1 MKTLAAAI
9 LLGMGL
15 LAGGCGNNQPAQQ
28 LVQLDNGQYTMS
40 TGDDYGIVYNT
51 SRDADLS
58 YLKGY
63 SDDQVTNYKM
73 VRIIGKD
80 AANVATV
87 DEFKKYVDTNKL
99 LALANIQ
106 YIGEAVE
113 YKGNVY
119 QVVNAA
125 THVYVGQKC
134 IINAEDKDNQKITID
149 GEFKQYALGEV
160 TKVERDEYGHLTH
173 YTIKVVK
180 DMKLVNDH
188 AEVNE

>member
-1 MKTLAAAI
+1 MKNVKTLTATI

-15 LAGGCGNNQPAQQ
+15 LVGGCGNNQDQPK

-40 TGDDYGIVYNT
+40 SGDDYGIT
-51 SRDADLS
+51 

-80 AANVATV
+80 TVNVVTA
-87 DEFKKYVDTNKL
+87 DDLKKYVEANRF
-99 LALANIQ
+99 LAIANIQ

-119 QVVNAA
+119 QVVNTG
-125 THVYVGQKC
+125 THVYKGQKC
-134 IINAEDKDNQKITID
+134 IINAEDKDDQKITID
-149 GEFKQYALGEV
+149 GEFKQYALCEV
-160 TKVERDEYGHLTH
+160 TKVERDESGHLTH
-173 YTIKVVK
+173 YTLKVVK
-180 DMKLVNDH
+180 DMKIVDDH
-188 AEVNE
+188 IEVL

>member
-1 MKTLAAAI
+1 MKNVCAAI
-9 LLGMGL
+9 LLSMGL
-15 LAGGCGNNQPAQQ
+15 LVGGCGNNQDQPK
-28 LVQLDNGQYTMS
+28 LVQLDNGKYTMS
-40 TGDDYGIVYNT
+40 TGDDYGIT
-51 SRDADLS
+51 

-80 AANVATV
+80 AANVVTA
-87 DEFKKYVDTNKL
+87 DDLKKYVETNKF
-99 LALANIQ
+99 LAIANIQ

-119 QVVNAA
+119 QVVNASNY
-125 THVYVGQKC
+125 VYVGQK
-134 IINAEDKDNQKITID
+134 IVINAEYKDSQKITID

-160 TKVERDEYGHLTH
+160 TKVERDKSGHLTH

-180 DMKLVNDH
+180 DMKLVDDRM
-188 AEVNE
+188 EVNK

>member
-1 MKTLAAAI
+1 MKNVKTLTAAI

-15 LAGGCGNNQPAQQ
+15 LVGGCGNNQPAQQ

-40 TGDDYGIVYNT
+40 TGDDYGVV
-51 SRDADLS
+51 

-87 DEFKKYVDTNKL
+87 DDLDKYVKTNKL
-99 LALANIQ
+99 FAIANIQ
-106 YIGEAVE
+106 YIGDAIE

-119 QVVNAA
+119 QAVNAS

-160 TKVERDEYGHLTH
+160 TKVERDESGHLTH
-173 YTIKVVK
+173 YTLKVVK
-180 DMKLVNDH
+180 DMKIVDNH
-188 AEVNE
+188 FEVV

>member
-1 MKTLAAAI
+1 MKKLVLAAMI
-9 LLGMGL
+9 GMSVMVS
-15 LAGGCGNNQPAQQ
+15 GCGNNADTQH

-40 TGDDYGIVYNT
+40 TGDDYGVV
-51 SRDADLS
+51 

-80 AANVATV
+80 VANVATV
-87 DEFKKYVDTNKL
+87 DDLKKYIDNNKL
-99 LALANIQ
+99 LAFANIQ

-119 QVVNAA
+119 QAVNAA
-125 THVYVGQKC
+125 NHVYVGQK
-134 IINAEDKDNQKITID
+134 IVIAASYKDEPKVTID
-149 GEFKQYALGEV
+149 GEFKSHALGEV
-160 TKVERDEYGHLTH
+160 TKVERDESGHLTH
-173 YTIKVVK
+173 YTIKIVK

-188 AEVNE
+188 VEVIK

>member
-1 MKTLAAAI
+1 MKNVKTLTATI

-15 LAGGCGNNQPAQQ
+15 LVGGCGNNQETPH
-28 LVQLDNGQYTMS
+28 LVQMDNGQYTMS
-40 TGDDYGIVYNT
+40 TGDDYGVV
-51 SRDADLS
+51 

-87 DEFKKYVDTNKL
+87 DDLKKYIDTNKL

-106 YIGEAVE
+106 YIGDAVE
-113 YKGNVY
+113 YKGAVY
-119 QVVNAA
+119 KVANAG
-125 THVYVGQKC
+125 THVYVGQKF
-134 IINAEDKDNQKITID
+134 IAAAKDKDNQKITFD

-160 TKVERDEYGHLTH
+160 TKVERDESGHLTH

-180 DMKLVNDH
+180 DMKIVDNSIK
-188 AEVNE
+188 VNE

>member
-1 MKTLAAAI
+1 MKNVKTLTAAI
-9 LLGMGL
+9 LLGMSL
-15 LAGGCGNNQPAQQ
+15 LAGGCGNNQPTQQ

-40 TGDDYGIVYNT
+40 TGDDYGIVY
-51 SRDADLS
+51 
-58 YLKGY
+58 LKGY

-73 VRIIGKD
+73 VRIIGKGAD
-80 AANVATV
+80 NVATV

-119 QVVNAA
+119 QVVNAS

-134 IINAEDKDNQKITID
+134 IINAKDKDNQKITID

-160 TKVERDEYGHLTH
+160 TKVERDESGHLTH
-173 YTIKVVK
+173 YIVKVVK
-180 DMKLVNDH
+180 NMKLVDDH
-188 AEVNE
+188 AEVND

>member
-1 MKTLAAAI
+1 MKNIKTLTAAI

-15 LAGGCGNNQPAQQ
+15 LVGGCGNNEQPH
-28 LVQLDNGQYTMS
+28 LVQLDNGQYAMS
-40 TGDDYGIVYNT
+40 TGDDYGII
-51 SRDADLS
+51 

-80 AANVATV
+80 AVNVVTE
-87 DEFKKYVDTNKL
+87 DDLKKYVETNKF
-99 LALANIQ
+99 LAVANIQ

-119 QVVNAA
+119 QVTN
-125 THVYVGQKC
+125 TSIHVYDGQKC
-134 IINAEDKDNQKITID
+134 IINAKYKDDQKITID

-160 TKVERDEYGHLTH
+160 TKVERDESGHLTH

-180 DMKLVNDH
+180 DMKVVDDRMG
-188 AEVNE
+188 VNE

>member
-1 MKTLAAAI
+1 MKNVCATI

-15 LAGGCGNNQPAQQ
+15 LVGGCGNNQDQPK

-40 TGDDYGIVYNT
+40 TGDDYGIT
-51 SRDADLS
+51 

-73 VRIIGKD
+73 VRIIGKG
-80 AANVATV
+80 AVNVVTE
-87 DEFKKYVDTNKL
+87 DDFKKYVETNKF
-99 LALANIQ
+99 LAIANIQ

-119 QVVNAA
+119 QVVNAG
-125 THVYVGQKC
+125 TYVYEGQKC
-134 IINAEDKDNQKITID
+134 IISTKDKDNQKITIN

-160 TKVERDEYGHLTH
+160 TKVERDKSGHLTH

-180 DMKLVNDH
+180 DMKVVDDRM
-188 AEVNE
+188 EINE

>member
-1 MKTLAAAI
+1 MKTLTAAI

-15 LAGGCGNNQPAQQ
+15 LVGGCGNNQPAQQ

-40 TGDDYGIVYNT
+40 TGDDYGIVY
-51 SRDADLS
+51 
-58 YLKGY
+58 LKGY

-87 DEFKKYVDTNKL
+87 DELKKYVDTNKL

-134 IINAEDKDNQKITID
+134 TINAEDKDNQKITID

-160 TKVERDEYGHLTH
+160 TKVERDESGHLTH

-180 DMKLVNDH
+180 DMKLVDDH

>member
-1 MKTLAAAI
+1 MKNVKTLTATI

-15 LAGGCGNNQPAQQ
+15 LVGGCGNNQDQPK

-40 TGDDYGIVYNT
+40 TGDDYGIK
-51 SRDADLS
+51 

-63 SDDQVTNYKM
+63 SDDQVTNYRM

-80 AANVATV
+80 AVNVVTA
-87 DEFKKYVDTNKL
+87 DDLKKYVETNKF
-99 LALANIQ
+99 LAIANIQ

-119 QVVNAA
+119 QVIN
-125 THVYVGQKC
+125 TDTYVYEGKKL
-134 IINAEDKDNQKITID
+134 IINAEYKDYQKITID

-160 TKVERDEYGHLTH
+160 TKVERDESGHLTH

-180 DMKLVNDH
+180 DMKIVDDRM
-188 AEVNE
+188 EVNE

>member
-1 MKTLAAAI
+1 MKKLVVATMIGLSVLGLA
-9 LLGMGL
+9 
-15 LAGGCGNNQPAQQ
+15 GCGNNQTAPA

-40 TGDDYGIVYNT
+40 SGDNYGIT
-51 SRDADLS
+51 

-80 AANVATV
+80 AASIATV
-87 DEFKKYVDTNKL
+87 DDLNKYVKANTL
-99 LALANIQ
+99 LAVANIQ
-106 YIGEAVE
+106 YIGNAVE

-119 QVVNAA
+119 CAVNAT
-125 THVYVGQKC
+125 THAYVGQKLL
-134 IINAEDKDNQKITID
+134 INSDAKDEQKITID

-160 TKVERDEYGHLTH
+160 TKVERDSSGHLTH

-180 DMKLVNDH
+180 DMKAVKSDTVEH
-188 AEVNE
+188 VEVNE

>member
-1 MKTLAAAI
+1 MKNVCATI
-9 LLGMGL
+9 LLGVGL
-15 LAGGCGNNQPAQQ
+15 LVGGCGNNQDQPK
-28 LVQLDNGQYTMS
+28 LVQCDNGQYSMS
-40 TGDDYGIVYNT
+40 SGDDYGIT
-51 SRDADLS
+51 

-80 AANVATV
+80 AVNVVTA
-87 DEFKKYVDTNKL
+87 DDLKKYVETNKF
-99 LALANIQ
+99 LAIANIQ

-119 QVVNAA
+119 QVVNTS
-125 THVYVGQKC
+125 THMYKGKKC
-134 IINAEDKDNQKITID
+134 IVNAKDKDDQKITID

-160 TKVERDEYGHLTH
+160 TKVERDESGHLKH

-180 DMKLVNDH
+180 DMKVVDDRM
-188 AEVNE
+188 EVL

>member
-1 MKTLAAAI
+1 MKNVKTLTATI

-15 LAGGCGNNQPAQQ
+15 LVGGCGNNQPAQQ

-40 TGDDYGIVYNT
+40 TGDDYGIVY
-51 SRDADLS
+51 
-58 YLKGY
+58 LKGY

-80 AANVATV
+80 ADNVTTV

-106 YIGEAVE
+106 YIAEAVE

-119 QVVNAA
+119 QSVNAS
-125 THVYVGQKC
+125 THIYTGQKL
-134 IINAEDKDNQKITID
+134 IATANDKDNQKITFD
-149 GEFKQYALGEV
+149 GEFKQYALCEV
-160 TKVERDEYGHLTH
+160 TKVERDESGHLTH
-173 YTIKVVK
+173 YVVKVVK
-180 DMKLVNDH
+180 NMKLVDDH